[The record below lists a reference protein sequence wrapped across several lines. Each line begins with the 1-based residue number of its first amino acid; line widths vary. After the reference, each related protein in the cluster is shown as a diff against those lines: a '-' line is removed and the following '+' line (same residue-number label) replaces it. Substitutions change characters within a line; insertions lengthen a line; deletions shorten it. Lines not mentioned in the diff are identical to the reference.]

1 MLAYLRLRGAARLRI
16 FSVRPPAAAR
26 KVRYS
31 NAQRNALATRLG
43 DTMGTITTI
52 RTDGLEAS
60 VESSGAQLMSL
71 RRDGVEYLWQG
82 DPTWWP
88 RRAPVLFPIVGNLR
102 DGRAESARGEV
113 RLGRHGL
120 ARNLEHELERASAD
134 SVTYD
139 LRSTPETR
147 ERYPFD
153 FELEMTYRLVGGALE
168 QRFVVTNTGDAT
180 LPYVV
185 GGHPA
190 FNVPL
195 AAGESFSD
203 YRLEFARPW
212 TCSTPVLEPASGL
225 WDESLRV
232 PLLEDA
238 DVLTLTHELLAHD
251 ALLLT
256 DVPERTV
263 TLRGPAGHGV
273 RVDFDGFDYLGV
285 WSAANDA
292 PFVAIEPWRGPS
304 SFVGSDDVFEHKP
317 GMDFLEPHES
327 SEYLFRII
335 PF

>member
-1 MLAYLRLRGAARLRI
+1 M
-16 FSVRPPAAAR
+16 S
-26 KVRYS
+26 
-31 NAQRNALATRLG
+31 
-43 DTMGTITTI
+43 ITTI

-60 VESSGAQLMSL
+60 VDSAGAQLMSL
-71 RRDGVEYLWQG
+71 RLGGVEYLWQG

-102 DGRAESARGEV
+102 DGRAKSAQGEV

-120 ARNLEHELERASAD
+120 ARGLEHAIERSEAD

-153 FELEMTYRLVGGALE
+153 FELEMTYRLAGGALE
-168 QRFVVTNTGDAT
+168 QRFVVTNTGKVT

-212 TCSTPVLEPASGL
+212 TCSSPVLEPESGL
-225 WDESLRV
+225 WDRDRKV

-238 DVLTLTHELLAHD
+238 DVLPLSHELLAHD
-251 ALLLT
+251 ALLLA
-256 DVPERTV
+256 DVPGRTV
-263 TLRGPAGHGV
+263 TLAGPAGHGV

-304 SFVGSDDVFEHKP
+304 TFTDADDVFEHKP
-317 GMDFLEPHES
+317 GMDFLEPQES
-327 SEYLFRII
+327 SEYWFRII